1 MARDKKMVFAYIFFG
16 VLLIALGVFMMIRE
30 DLVKQILVIA
40 LGLSALMS
48 SIVSLVTLKRFH
60 FSRFS
65 FSSTLFK
72 GITGIIIGV
81 LAVVLPLF
89 ASESVWNVIMYILA
103 SQFVISSF
111 VLYSDSLVLRK
122 TAFAS
127 RPLVIE
133 ATISLVLALLL
144 FIFPRES
151 ANLFILLLAIIVM
164 VVGLTFILLGYFYS
178 RVPKN
183 VEVSIKGEMEDL

>member
-48 SIVSLVTLKRFH
+48 SIVSLVTLKRYH

-122 TAFAS
+122 TAFTS

-133 ATISLVLALLL
+133 ATISLILALLL

>member
-1 MARDKKMVFAYIFFG
+1 
-16 VLLIALGVFMMIRE
+16 MMIRE

>member
-1 MARDKKMVFAYIFFG
+1 MARDKKMVFVYMFFG
-16 VLLIALGVFMMIRE
+16 VLLIALGVFMMVRE

-48 SIVSLVTLKRFH
+48 SIVSLVTLKRFQ

-65 FSSTLFK
+65 FSATLFK

-81 LAVVLPLF
+81 LAIILPLF
-89 ASESVWNVIMYILA
+89 ASESVWDVIMYILA
-103 SQFVISSF
+103 SQFIIASF
-111 VLYSDSLVLRK
+111 VLYQNSFVLRK

-127 RPLVIE
+127 RPLLIE

-144 FIFPRES
+144 FVFPRES
-151 ANLFILLLAIIVM
+151 AALFILLLSIIVM
-164 VVGLTFILLGYFYS
+164 VVGLTFMLLGYFYS
-178 RVPKN
+178 RSKKN
-183 VEVSIKGEMEDL
+183 VEVTIKGDIEEE

>member
-1 MARDKKMVFAYIFFG
+1 MARDKKMIFVYIGFG
-16 VLLIALGVFMMIRE
+16 VLLIALGVFMLVRE

-48 SIVSLVTLKRFH
+48 SIVSLITLKRFH

-72 GITGIIIGV
+72 GITGIIVGV
-81 LAVVLPLF
+81 LAIILPLF
-89 ASESVWNVIMYILA
+89 AAESVWDVIMYILA
-103 SQFVISSF
+103 SQFVIASI
-111 VLYSDSLVLRK
+111 VLFSDAFVLRK
-122 TAFAS
+122 TVFSS

-133 ATISLVLALLL
+133 ATISLALALLL

-151 ANLFILLLAIIVM
+151 ASLFIMLLSIIVM
-164 VVGLTFILLGYFYS
+164 VVGLTFLLLGYFYS
-178 RVPKN
+178 KHKKS
-183 VEVSIKGEMEDL
+183 VEVTIEGEVEDN

>member
-1 MARDKKMVFAYIFFG
+1 MARDKKMVFVYIFFG
-16 VLLIALGVFMMIRE
+16 VLLIALGVFMLVRE

-48 SIVSLVTLKRFH
+48 SIVSLVTLKRFQ

-81 LAVVLPLF
+81 LAIILPLF
-89 ASESVWNVIMYILA
+89 AAESVWDVIMYILA
-103 SQFVISSF
+103 SQFIIASF
-111 VLYSDSLVLRK
+111 VLYTDSFVLRK

-151 ANLFILLLAIIVM
+151 AALFILLLAIIVI

-178 RVPKN
+178 RRTKN
-183 VEVSIKGEMEDL
+183 VEVTIEGDVEDN